1 MFFKFSAL
9 SLEIKSFS
17 QSLEQFFLTV
27 GQNNFGNKIPNFT
40 NYNFIFLLQ
49 NHKDNHKNSMAGT
62 TILLGLKKGDEVCV
76 YAYTGTWLADFPMN
90 HYTHWVGLLLK
101 PSVEEED
108 MMMKEAEEKVNAG
121 EMIL

>member
-1 MFFKFSAL
+1 MGASVFD
-9 SLEIKSFS
+9 
-17 QSLEQFFLTV
+17 
-27 GQNNFGNKIPNFT
+27 
-40 NYNFIFLLQ
+40 Q

-121 EMIL
+121 EMILQFDEFLVYFRFKMNFGDFRVRPE

>member
-1 MFFKFSAL
+1 MR
-9 SLEIKSFS
+9 
-17 QSLEQFFLTV
+17 EQFILTV

-101 PSVEEED
+101 PSTEEED
-108 MMMKEAEEKVNAG
+108 NMMKEAEEKVNAG

>member
-1 MFFKFSAL
+1 MVTKYQTL
-9 SLEIKSFS
+9 RTTTSF
-17 QSLEQFFLTV
+17 
-27 GQNNFGNKIPNFT
+27 
-40 NYNFIFLLQ
+40 FLLQ

>member
-1 MFFKFSAL
+1 MGDFKTL
-9 SLEIKSFS
+9 QL
-17 QSLEQFFLTV
+17 
-27 GQNNFGNKIPNFT
+27 
-40 NYNFIFLLQ
+40 FLLQ

-101 PSVEEED
+101 PNTEEED
-108 MMMKEAEEKVNAG
+108 NMMKEAEEKVNAG